1 MKKFNLV
8 SINVIIV
15 LFLYSTL
22 SAQIVDRTK
31 PPQLPEP
38 KSLELP
44 AIQQFELSNG
54 LKVVLMEKHNVPLIQ
69 LNVIVKMGTAD
80 DPENKTG
87 LANLTMD
94 LIDEGASGK
103 TALELADEIDFLG
116 ARISTNTGTHFS
128 GVYLHTPLSKFDNAL
143 NILGEIVLRP
153 DFPEAE
159 LNRKKKERL
168 TTIMQWHDQPNSIA
182 SITFNKFLFGDK
194 HPYGKTTIGYE
205 GTIKSITTG
214 DVKKLYK
221 SNFKADNVFIVAV
234 GAIKKDELKLK
245 LENIFG
251 SLERSVKE
259 VNKIES
265 PKDVKERIIYLI
277 DKPGSAQS
285 VIMIGKIG
293 ASRLTKDYNALI
305 VMNTILGGSFTS
317 RLNNNLREEHGYTY
331 GAGSR
336 FLFRPVPGSFYATSS
351 VQTEV
356 TDKALIEFF
365 KELNG
370 IREPIPED
378 ELNRGKNLV
387 ALSYPQN
394 FQTVEDISYQL
405 EEMMQYDLPKDYFN
419 QYIDKM
425 LNVSGDEIY
434 NVAQQYITPDKM
446 IVVVVGDKE
455 KIEAGIRNLNLGE
468 IKNYSVENIL
478 GKIPTVE

>member
-336 FLFRPVPGSFYATSS
+336 FLFRPVTGSFYATSS

>member
-245 LENIFG
+245 LENIFNDTTA
-251 SLERSVKE
+251 EESVKLFII
-259 VNKIES
+259 KRSFSTCSDLSGITL
-265 PKDVKERIIYLI
+265 KRIISY
-277 DKPGSAQS
+277 S
-285 VIMIGKIG
+285 
-293 ASRLTKDYNALI
+293 
-305 VMNTILGGSFTS
+305 
-317 RLNNNLREEHGYTY
+317 
-331 GAGSR
+331 
-336 FLFRPVPGSFYATSS
+336 
-351 VQTEV
+351 
-356 TDKALIEFF
+356 
-365 KELNG
+365 EL
-370 IREPIPED
+370 
-378 ELNRGKNLV
+378 
-387 ALSYPQN
+387 
-394 FQTVEDISYQL
+394 
-405 EEMMQYDLPKDYFN
+405 
-419 QYIDKM
+419 
-425 LNVSGDEIY
+425 
-434 NVAQQYITPDKM
+434 
-446 IVVVVGDKE
+446 
-455 KIEAGIRNLNLGE
+455 
-468 IKNYSVENIL
+468 
-478 GKIPTVE
+478 